1 MKQNTF
7 KIINLPLLFLNTKEY
22 NIVVKAHSGGLY
34 RFILKMMKD
43 ADDANDI
50 VQDAFMKLWEHLG
63 QVDADKA
70 KSWLFTTARNTM
82 LNKIKRDKKT
92 EPMESAHFKEPY
104 TTDNRFELKELID
117 KSLNQL
123 PELQKSI
130 ILLRDLEGYDY
141 KEIGE
146 ILGISESQV
155 KVYLFRGRQKIKE
168 ALKNT
173 VTYHE
178 NN

>member
-1 MKQNTF
+1 MT
-7 KIINLPLLFLNTKEY
+7 
-22 NIVVKAHSGGLY
+22 
-34 RFILKMMKD
+34 KD
-43 ADDANDI
+43 ADRANDI
-50 VQDAFMKLWEHLG
+50 VQEAYMKLWEHL
-63 QVDADKA
+63 ADVEAAKA

-82 LNKIKRDKKT
+82 LNQLKREKK
-92 EPMESAHFKEPY
+92 MESMEMGQFKEPY
-104 TTDNRFELKELID
+104 VNQHQFELKELLD

-146 ILGISESQV
+146 ILSLTESQV

-168 ALKNT
+168 ALKHIM
-173 VTYHE
+173 TYHE
-178 NN
+178 HN